1 MLVEVKVFL
10 PSQKCFQLLCRRE
23 SSCLQGRVVA
33 TGRWLCLPPNTTL
46 QYPPLLKSM
55 VCYHKF
61 GMVQR
66 FMVAVPVC
74 LPPHN
79 SMLFSSTLWYPSL
92 LYGIL
97 SLGMVSY
104 HQFGM
109 VQQWSMVAVLPPPH
123 NPMVSSTSYGMLP
136 SVWYGTVSG
145 LWWPLL
151 GTNNPY
157 NRSSGPPC
165 RLLYFC
171 THHSIICHS
180 ESY

>member
-1 MLVEVKVFL
+1 MGPKKLTQSFTGYRIFWSFAISFIWLEFLSLKREKYADEKVFL

-33 TGRWLCLPPNTTL
+33 TGRWLCLPP
-46 QYPPLLKSM
+46 SM
-55 VCYHKF
+55 V
-61 GMVQR
+61 
-66 FMVAVPVC
+66 
-74 LPPHN
+74 
-79 SMLFSSTLWYPSL
+79 SSSTLK
-92 LYGIL
+92 
-97 SLGMVSY
+97 
-104 HQFGM
+104 
-109 VQQWSMVAVLPPPH
+109 
-123 NPMVSSTSYGMLP
+123 YGMPP

-157 NRSSGPPC
+157 NRSSGPLC

-180 ESY
+180 ESYWGLMGKPSP